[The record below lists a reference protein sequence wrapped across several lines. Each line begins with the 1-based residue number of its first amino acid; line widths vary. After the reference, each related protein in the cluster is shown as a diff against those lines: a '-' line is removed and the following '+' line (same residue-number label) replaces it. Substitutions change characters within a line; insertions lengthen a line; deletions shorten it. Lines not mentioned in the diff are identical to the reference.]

1 MMISKPIVIGL
12 VSENLDEIKPK
23 FNSKPK
29 KQQRLNTHQP
39 K

>member
-1 MMISKPIVIGL
+1 MALLG
-12 VSENLDEIKPK
+12 ENLDEIKPK
-23 FNSKPK
+23 FNSKPN